1 MKRYAVVVSILVVAI
16 LFAPFGNDVNV
27 NVDVELKHPTKAQT
41 KATMEQ
47 KYDNKVMA
55 MKFAKAGYDW
65 DLRQRQC
72 IYKLFTAESR
82 FDHLAKNQ
90 QGSSA
95 YGIAQMLKETS
106 SDPAIQILKAYKYI
120 KHRYD
125 TPCRAWQHHVTRNW
139 Y

>member
-1 MKRYAVVVSILVVAI
+1 MKRHIVVILILTGVI
-16 LFAPFGNDVNV
+16 LFIPVGNDVNV
-27 NVDVELKHPTKAQT
+27 NVGLEFKHPVKTQT

-47 KYDNKVMA
+47 KEANKVMA
-55 MKFAKAGYDW
+55 MKFAKAGYNW
-65 DLRQRQC
+65 DSKQRQC
-72 IYKLFTAESR
+72 IWKLFTAESR

-95 YGIAQMLKETS
+95 FGIGQVLKETS
-106 SDPAIQILKAYKYI
+106 KDPAIQILNAYKYI

-125 TPCRAWQHHVTRNW
+125 TPCRAWSHHLSRNW

>member
-27 NVDVELKHPTKAQT
+27 NVDVELKHPTKART
-41 KATMEQ
+41 KATMEE

>member
-1 MKRYAVVVSILVVAI
+1 MKRHIAAVSILVIAI
-16 LFAPFGNDVNV
+16 LFVPFGNDVNV
-27 NVDVELKHPTKAQT
+27 NVELKHPTKART
-41 KATMEQ
+41 KATMEE